1 MRFIKQLLT
10 VLTLSIFLG
19 SCKVISPADI
29 QTTPPFEFLEAP
41 YFQSWVAGV
50 RGGGSGVN
58 VFIPYKNLNSITFD
72 SLHFR
77 GQRAAVIFEGQNIIA
92 RFKTLH
98 NQGAVVFLSS
108 DSLMEAKKSLLPM
121 AERSPFEL
129 DAADCVLSYTAD
141 NKRHYYKVEGL
152 QQRPSIVFPSATPRE

>member
-1 MRFIKQLLT
+1 MT
-10 VLTLSIFLG
+10 NSV
-19 SCKVISPADI
+19 DI

-41 YFQSWVAGV
+41 YFQSWLAGV
-50 RGGGSGVN
+50 RGGGSGIN
-58 VFIPYKNLNSITFD
+58 VFIPYRNLNSITLD

-92 RFKTLH
+92 RFKTLQ
-98 NQGAVVFLSS
+98 NQGSVVVLSS
-108 DSLMEAKKSLLPM
+108 DPLMDAKNLLLPM

-152 QQRPSIVFPSATPRE
+152 KERPSIVFPSAAERE

>member
-1 MRFIKQLLT
+1 MT
-10 VLTLSIFLG
+10 NSV
-19 SCKVISPADI
+19 DI
-29 QTTPPFEFLEAP
+29 QTAPPFEFLEAP
-41 YFQSWVAGV
+41 YFQSWLAGV
-50 RGGGSGVN
+50 RGGGSGIN
-58 VFIPYKNLNSITFD
+58 VFIPYRNLNSITLD

-92 RFKTLH
+92 RFKTLQ
-98 NQGAVVFLSS
+98 NQGAVVVLSS
-108 DSLMEAKKSLLPM
+108 NPLMDAKNSLLPM

-152 QQRPSIVFPSATPRE
+152 KERPSIVFPSAAERE